1 MTDITLSNK
10 EVKQMKDSKKPGWKE
25 WLSNRTTSELQSLAL
40 RIQLI
45 ALAFQIGALI
55 LTIVRLM
62 Q

>member
-1 MTDITLSNK
+1 
-10 EVKQMKDSKKPGWKE
+10 MKDNKKPGWKE